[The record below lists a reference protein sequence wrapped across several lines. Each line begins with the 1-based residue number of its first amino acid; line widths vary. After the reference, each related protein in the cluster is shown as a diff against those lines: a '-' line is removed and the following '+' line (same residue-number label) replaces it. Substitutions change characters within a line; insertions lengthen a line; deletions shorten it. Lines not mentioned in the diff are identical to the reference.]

1 MGGFLAKK
9 NVRINAITPGNILFN
24 GSVWDKKIK
33 KNKNKTFNYIKSVV
47 PLKKF
52 GSINDIYEMC
62 EFIINNKSQF
72 TSGSTYILDGEQTK
86 KF

>member
-1 MGGFLAKK
+1 MQLHLEIFYSMGQFGIKK
-9 NVRINAITPGNILFN
+9 SKRI
-24 GSVWDKKIK
+24 KIK
-33 KNKNKTFNYIKSVV
+33 HLIILNQWF

-72 TSGSTYILDGEQTK
+72 TSGSTYILDGAQTK
-86 KF
+86 NFKKL